1 MFGLRLRRIRAK
13 LSEASPWWRHFQ
25 ATKVNLPRQF
35 LTLSRH
41 YTLMRT
47 ILERLIRIL
56 PAASNEFISRANEI
70 YSIMLSFSNTRT
82 ALRYPAYLAI
92 GQLLVNAVRPT
103 RTNQRLLKKFEL
115 LGVLGVKPLL
125 VPLT

>member
-1 MFGLRLRRIRAK
+1 MRA
-13 LSEASPWWRHFQ
+13 
-25 ATKVNLPRQF
+25 
-35 LTLSRH
+35 
-41 YTLMRT
+41 

-115 LGVLGVKPLL
+115 LGVLGMKPLL